1 MRATPDFAKQSCQI
15 LALDVVLVLIAW
27 IAAACLCFLCLTGFA
42 YGIPVADVSAQGPKL
57 GKMCSCHESRS

>member
-15 LALDVVLVLIAW
+15 LALDVVLALIAW